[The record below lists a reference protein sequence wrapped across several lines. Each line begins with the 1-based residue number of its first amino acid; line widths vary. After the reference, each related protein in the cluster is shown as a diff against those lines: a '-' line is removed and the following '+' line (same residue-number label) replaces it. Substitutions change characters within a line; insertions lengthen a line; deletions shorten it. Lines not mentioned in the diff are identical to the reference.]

1 MINSF
6 PTLRPTVIIS
16 ADLVLDS
23 QSTLIENNAE
33 NEVTG
38 NSFVHPLH
46 IEVSVQDMNSELH
59 FVPA

>member
-1 MINSF
+1 M
-6 PTLRPTVIIS
+6 LS

-38 NSFVHPLH
+38 DSFVHPLH

-59 FVPA
+59 YVPA